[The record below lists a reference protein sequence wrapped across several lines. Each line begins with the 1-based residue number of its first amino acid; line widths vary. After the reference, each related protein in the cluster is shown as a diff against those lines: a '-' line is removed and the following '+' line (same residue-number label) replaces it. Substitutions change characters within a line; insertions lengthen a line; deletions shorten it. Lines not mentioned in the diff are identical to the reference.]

1 MPTPE
6 RPPRRAAA
14 LRYDKEDRTGAPKVV
29 AAGRGEIA
37 EKILAAARDAGV
49 PIREDRALAEAL
61 AALEVGTEIPPQLYE
76 AVAQALVWALRLDR
90 LSHALGAA
98 PETRP

>member
-6 RPPRRAAA
+6 QPSRRAAA

-49 PIREDRALAEAL
+49 PIREDRVLAEAL
-61 AALEVGTEIPPQLYE
+61 AALEVGTEIPQQLYE

-90 LSHALGAA
+90 SRHVPG
-98 PETRP
+98 PGPGTRL

>member
-1 MPTPE
+1 MRTPE
-6 RPPRRAAA
+6 QRPRRAAA
-14 LRYDKEDRTGAPKVV
+14 LRYDKDDAKGAPTVV

-37 EKILAAARDAGV
+37 EKILAAAREAGV

-90 LSHALGAA
+90 SSHVPGSD
-98 PETRP
+98 PGTRP

>member
-6 RPPRRAAA
+6 PAPRRAAA
-14 LRYDKEDRTGAPKVV
+14 LRYDKDDPSGAPTVV

-90 LSHALGAA
+90 SSHAPGAA
-98 PETRP
+98 PGTRP